1 MGNRKRIA
9 TMILLYLGLSL
20 LSLPLCSASECS
32 EAVEEVCQEVIT
44 ENNDQLLET
53 VAEMVADRPCDTSNM
68 IQKEHLDQLYEK
80 NGQFDICGQSFTLYK
95 YDGKSRH

>member
-1 MGNRKRIA
+1 
-9 TMILLYLGLSL
+9 MILLFLGLSL

-53 VAEMVADRPCDTSNM
+53 VAEMVADRSCDTSNL
-68 IQKEHLDQLYEK
+68 IQKEHFDQLYQKIEK
-80 NGQFDICGQSFTLYK
+80 IDNLITG
-95 YDGKSRH
+95 

>member
-1 MGNRKRIA
+1 
-9 TMILLYLGLSL
+9 MILLYWALSL
-20 LSLPLCSASECS
+20 LSLQLCNASECS

-80 NGQFDICGQSFTLYK
+80 MANLISG
-95 YDGKSRH
+95 